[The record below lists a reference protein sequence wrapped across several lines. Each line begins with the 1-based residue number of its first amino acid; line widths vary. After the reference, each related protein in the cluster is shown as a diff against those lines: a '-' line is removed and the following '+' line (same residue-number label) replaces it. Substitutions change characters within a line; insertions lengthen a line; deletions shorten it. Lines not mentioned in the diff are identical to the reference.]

1 MCGPLRLTRPAS
13 ARRHPGGR
21 GRFVAV
27 PDPYRARTG
36 NGRFYCLAGGMGRIS
51 SPFLLVTDVLK
62 GTHNPL
68 VWVRAP
74 PAPLQ
79 RLFLPTLGCQV
90 GAYSALIT
98 ARSSGSATSAW
109 TRPLVMYL
117 SCVIDTWLCPGWSA
131 PTRADRPPAS
141 IR

>member
-90 GAYSALIT
+90 GAYYCTVQRVSNLGVDPAP
-98 ARSSGSATSAW
+98 GHV
-109 TRPLVMYL
+109 LVLRHRYIA
-117 SCVIDTWLCPGWSA
+117 VPGLVG
-131 PTRADRPPAS
+131 TNTGR
-141 IR
+141 